1 MVGPISSAVRKNCAP
16 VLRSGTDS
24 VFVNI
29 CCEKKF
35 VGFFC
40 GVSIRVTKTEL
51 TTLNQCLTLITKH
64 QCKL

>member
-35 VGFFC
+35 VGFC
-40 GVSIRVTKTEL
+40 ETIRVE
-51 TTLNQCLTLITKH
+51 I
-64 QCKL
+64 